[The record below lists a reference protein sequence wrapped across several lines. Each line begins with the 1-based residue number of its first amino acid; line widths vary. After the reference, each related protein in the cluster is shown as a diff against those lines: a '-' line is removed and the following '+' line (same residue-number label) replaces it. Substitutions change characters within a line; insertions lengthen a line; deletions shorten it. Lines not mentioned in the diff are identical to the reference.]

1 MFSRRHA
8 LSGLLGLGAGLPL
21 AGHALASTTISDIL
35 GTLQNPSAAAERASG
50 ARVSAALMAR
60 ALRALN
66 QRPGMFKRDVIG
78 VVDFDAPSS
87 AQRFH
92 LVDLVDG
99 RTTSYLVAHGRG
111 SDPEHAG
118 WLRRFSNDPGS
129 EASSNGAY
137 RTAQTYEG
145 KHGLSRRVIGLDPTN
160 SNAEPRAIVIH
171 AASYVSLAILAA
183 TGKLGRSEGCFA
195 LAPDKRDE
203 VLARLGDG
211 RLIYADKIA
220 A

>member
-1 MFSRRHA
+1 
-8 LSGLLGLGAGLPL
+8 
-21 AGHALASTTISDIL
+21 
-35 GTLQNPSAAAERASG
+35 
-50 ARVSAALMAR
+50 MAR

-66 QRPGMFKRDVIG
+66 QRPGEFKRDVIG

-92 LVDLVDG
+92 LVDLIDG
-99 RTTSYLVAHGRG
+99 RSTSYLVAHGRG

-203 VLARLGDG
+203 VMARLGEG

-220 A
+220 V

>member
-1 MFSRRHA
+1 MISRRHA
-8 LSGLLGLGAGLPL
+8 IGSLLGFGAGLPV

-35 GTLQNPSAAAERASG
+35 GNLKSPSVN
-50 ARVSAALMAR
+50 ARVPPALMAR
-60 ALRALN
+60 ALRALD
-66 QRPGMFKRDVIG
+66 QRPGEFKRDVIG
-78 VVDFDAPSS
+78 VVDFDASSS

-99 RTTSYLVAHGRG
+99 RSTSYLVAHGRG
-111 SDPEHAG
+111 SDPEHSG
-118 WLRRFSNDPGS
+118 WLRRFSNAPGS
-129 EASSNGAY
+129 EATSNGAF

-145 KHGLSRRVIGLDPTN
+145 KHGLSRRVTGLDPSN
-160 SNAEPRAIVIH
+160 NNAEPRDIVIH

-203 VLARLGDG
+203 VLARLGEG
-211 RLIYADKIA
+211 RLLYADKIA

>member
-1 MFSRRHA
+1 MLSRRHA

-21 AGHALASTTISDIL
+21 AGHAIASTTISDIL
-35 GTLQNPSAAAERASG
+35 GSLQNTTTAERLSS
-50 ARVSAALMAR
+50 ARVAPALMTR

-66 QRPGMFKRDVIG
+66 QRPGVFKRDVIG

-92 LVDLVDG
+92 LIDLVDG
-99 RTTSYLVAHGRG
+99 RSTSYLVAHGRG

-129 EASSNGAY
+129 EASSNGAFL
-137 RTAQTYEG
+137 TSATYEG

-160 SNAEPRAIVIH
+160 SNAEPRAIVVH

-195 LAPDKRDE
+195 VAPDKRDE
-203 VLARLGDG
+203 VMARLGEG
-211 RLIYADKIA
+211 RLIYADKVA
-220 A
+220 V